1 MKSYSLQ
8 PTDENILESFC
19 KDSIGRNQH
28 VFRFIQLLNAIQ
40 DECCTIAING
50 EWGSGKTFFVKQAKL
65 ILDMLNPQTIVSED
79 IRNKIQSYL
88 PDEVKAANSLVSV
101 YYDAWINDNH
111 DDPILSLIYS
121 TIASRQSDFTVE
133 KKRSLLSGAAAL
145 AGALTGRDIKTVF
158 EECCGDDVLKPL
170 RDSDNIRTLVKE
182 FIGNLIEERGNR
194 LVLFIDELDRC
205 KPDYAIRFL
214 ERIKHYFDDNRVTF
228 VFSVSLSQLQAIVKT
243 YYGTDFGATRYL
255 DKFFDLR
262 LSLPGPSL
270 EHYMRNRL
278 EVYQDTILDY
288 TCIGTAQYFNFSLRE
303 VERYVRLIKIAIK
316 PGFTEMMDSRP
327 EMQALRFSVSYIFP
341 VMVGLQMTDINKY
354 LEFVAGN
361 DPGPL
366 SDILSMPNIGLMQNP
381 PINIHEEE
389 YDAEAQI
396 IKNRRT
402 PEDTITPAER
412 LISIYRA
419 LFSEAFD
426 VHNYRTVIAN
436 MRFTA
441 ETRQAV
447 KEMVALLAPCSNY
460 NI

>member
-1 MKSYSLQ
+1 MKNYSLQ
-8 PTDENILESFC
+8 PTNENILEAFC

-28 VFRFIQLLNAIQ
+28 IFRFIQLLNGIQ

-65 ILDMLNPQTIVSED
+65 ILDILNPQTIASED
-79 IRNKIQSYL
+79 IRNKIQAYL
-88 PDEVKAANSLVSV
+88 PDEVKAANSLVST

-111 DDPILSLIYS
+111 DDPILSLVYS
-121 TIASRQSDFTVE
+121 TIASKQSDFTVE
-133 KKRSLLSGAAAL
+133 KKRSLLGGAAAL
-145 AGALTGRDIKTVF
+145 ASALTGRDIKTVF
-158 EECCGDDVLKPL
+158 EECSGDDVFRLIK
-170 RDSDNIRTLVKE
+170 DSDNIRTLVKE
-182 FIGNLIEERGNR
+182 FISNLIEEHGNR
-194 LVLFIDELDRC
+194 LVIFIDELDRC

-262 LSLPGPSL
+262 LSLPGPRL

-278 EVYQDTILDY
+278 GIYQDTILDY
-288 TCIGTAQYFNFSLRE
+288 TCIRTAQYFNFSLRE
-303 VERYVRLIKIAIK
+303 AERYMRLIKIAVR
-316 PGFTEMMDSRP
+316 PGFTEMMDSGP
-327 EMQALRFSVSYIFP
+327 ERQALRFSISYILP
-341 VMVGLQMTDINKY
+341 VMVGLQMADINKY
-354 LEFVAGN
+354 VEFVSGN

-366 SDILSMPNIGLMQNP
+366 VDILSMTNVGLTQDP
-381 PINIHEEE
+381 PINILEEE
-389 YDAEAQI
+389 YDAEAQV
-396 IKNRRT
+396 IKSRRT
-402 PEDTITPAER
+402 PENTITPTER
-412 LISIYRA
+412 LIAIYHA

-426 VHNYRTVIAN
+426 IPNHRVAIAN

-441 ETRQAV
+441 ETRRVV
-447 KEMVALLAPCSNY
+447 KEMIALLAPCSNY